1 MTDWRTLPF
10 APEPGTRLCAAAEV
24 IEGRG
29 REVTFGDGKDAFRVV
44 LFRPGEKLLAYHNCC
59 PHFSLPLN
67 YEPGK
72 FHIFDDE
79 LMCAH
84 HTAMFRLED
93 GECFDG
99 PCQGARLTAIA
110 IQIRGGEVYIA

>member
-10 APEPGTRLCAAAEV
+10 APQPGTRLCAAADV
-24 IEGRG
+24 VEGEG
-29 REVTFGDGKDAFRVV
+29 KEIVFGEGKDAFKVV
-44 LFRPGEKLLAYHNCC
+44 MFRLGEKLVAYHNCC
-59 PHFSLPLN
+59 PHYSIPLN
-67 YEPGK
+67 FEPNR
-72 FHIFDDE
+72 FYVFDGE

-99 PCQGARLTAIA
+99 PCLGARLTAIETK
-110 IQIRGGEVYIA
+110 IHEGQITTA